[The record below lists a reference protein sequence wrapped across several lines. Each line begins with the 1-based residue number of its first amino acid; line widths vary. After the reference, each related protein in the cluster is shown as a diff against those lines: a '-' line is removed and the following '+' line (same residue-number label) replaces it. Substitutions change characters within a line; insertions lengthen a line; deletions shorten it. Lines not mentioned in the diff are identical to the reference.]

1 MKQLIKNSLLVI
13 MFIMSLST
21 FASGASPYVKVKS
34 YDAKKFV
41 VIIKSANPTDL
52 QISLKDNNNYQ
63 IYSERHANL
72 KDGYAKKFDV
82 ADLPDGSYFLEIE
95 NEQKID
101 VYSIEIAEGQLNIE
115 NDSRVAIFKPQ
126 VFQKGNMV
134 DIAMLKYLDVP
145 MTFSIINNTN
155 DIVYEDTLA
164 DSQSVNKR
172 YDMSKLDP
180 GIYTLRFNLAGRSFT
195 KSIDL
200 K

>member
-63 IYSERHANL
+63 IYSEKHANL
-72 KDGYAKKFDV
+72 TDGYAKKFDV
-82 ADLPDGSYFLEIE
+82 ADLPDGNYFLEIE